1 MDQCLSCE
9 TNEENILRSTDIY
22 YAMGVIRKRKYIKVR
37 QSLSF
42 KKVKSKFKKTKH
54 IKVAKCFIAA
64 LVPYYTLVKFLEGAD
79 ISNLHSVEEHLCG
92 DGLAKIN
99 GFLHDLKYFLPRL
112 AEFKSL
118 QTR

>member
-9 TNEENILRSTDIY
+9 TNEENIPRSPDIY
-22 YAMGVIRKRKYIKVR
+22 YAMGVIRKPKYIKVR

-42 KKVKSKFKKTKH
+42 KKVKTKFKKTKH

-64 LVPYYTLVKFLEGAD
+64 LVPYYTLVKFREGAD

-99 GFLHDLKYFLPRL
+99 GFFHDLK
-112 AEFKSL
+112 
-118 QTR
+118 

>member
-1 MDQCLSCE
+1 MYQCLSCE

-22 YAMGVIRKRKYIKVR
+22 YVLRVLRKRKYIKVR
-37 QSLSF
+37 RSLSF

-64 LVPYYTLVKFLEGAD
+64 LAPYYTLVKFLERAD

-99 GFLHDLKYFLPRL
+99 GFF
-112 AEFKSL
+112 S
-118 QTR
+118 

>member
-9 TNEENILRSTDIY
+9 INEENILRNTDIY

-37 QSLSF
+37 RSLSF

-64 LVPYYTLVKFLEGAD
+64 LVPYYTLVKFLEGED

-99 GFLHDLKYFLPRL
+99 GFFHDL
-112 AEFKSL
+112 
-118 QTR
+118 T

>member
-1 MDQCLSCE
+1 MDECLSCE
-9 TNEENILRSTDIY
+9 TNEENIPRSPDIY

-54 IKVAKCFIAA
+54 IRVGKCFIAA
-64 LVPYYTLVKFLEGAD
+64 LVSYYTLVKFLEGAD
-79 ISNLHSVEEHLCG
+79 ISNLHSVVEHLCG

-99 GFLHDLKYFLPRL
+99 GFFHDLK
-112 AEFKSL
+112 
-118 QTR
+118 